1 MTLEQTMEADEIK
14 NKVLNAFV
22 TSTSDPIY
30 AIKHNVP
37 PEVFGAFGSYFS
49 RNPKDFREHLW
60 EAITG
65 QIEEQESELNIENLK
80 WLAQGDFKAPS
91 DAIEKGLAQS
101 QDFFTKW
108 YGKYSHKSIAN
119 TVWIPM
125 VGTNVSQLFAKELAY
140 DQLAFF
146 IEQSTRYVKFN
157 TESMHK
163 DPDIMKSSHKD
174 IYLKALSALPEAYHK
189 IIELSTE
196 HFKRENP
203 FASWLA
209 SQSPQVKESSE
220 KAIRA
225 KYEREVKGAVL
236 DVSRFL
242 LPQATKTNIAW
253 VLDARSTEY
262 DIAAWKG
269 HPIEEIRQ
277 CAHLIEKHAGE
288 IAPSLLKYTD
298 ENSYYSYKLHGYKK
312 ILSQGEPRPFTK
324 GVDII
329 SYDPDSLDKTIAH
342 ILKRHNRGGTFSQ
355 RYEEAK
361 RLSFNEKISLLRRI
375 TEKRIHPLP
384 NGGNYVNEWVEM
396 DEDFDL
402 VKITLEIRT
411 DIGATRDWRRHQK
424 WDRGEPLYTL
434 DNGFH
439 RPYTVDALGPEAIKV
454 FNDAMKIAHE
464 TEIIIRKDFPFQ
476 AQYVVPMAAN
486 HAITMSSGLDQLQYM
501 LYTRTT
507 PEANFSYRIDAFN
520 IAESVAKKMP
530 WLLGYKEYP
539 QGKEFL
545 EVYKNAPLKNI
556 MPLQVGEMALHQ

>member
-65 QIEEQESELNIENLK
+65 QIEEQESELNIESLK

-163 DPDIMKSSHKD
+163 DSDIMKSSHKD

-298 ENSYYSYKLHGYKK
+298 ENPYYSDKLHGYKK
-312 ILSQGEPRPFTK
+312 TLSQCPIKYSVGTK
-324 GVDII
+324 KD
-329 SYDPDSLDKTIAH
+329 DPLT
-342 ILKRHNRGGTFSQ
+342 T
-355 RYEEAK
+355 
-361 RLSFNEKISLLRRI
+361 
-375 TEKRIHPLP
+375 
-384 NGGNYVNEWVEM
+384 
-396 DEDFDL
+396 
-402 VKITLEIRT
+402 
-411 DIGATRDWRRHQK
+411 
-424 WDRGEPLYTL
+424 
-434 DNGFH
+434 GF
-439 RPYTVDALGPEAIKV
+439 LG
-454 FNDAMKIAHE
+454 
-464 TEIIIRKDFPFQ
+464 
-476 AQYVVPMAAN
+476 
-486 HAITMSSGLDQLQYM
+486 
-501 LYTRTT
+501 
-507 PEANFSYRIDAFN
+507 
-520 IAESVAKKMP
+520 
-530 WLLGYKEYP
+530 
-539 QGKEFL
+539 
-545 EVYKNAPLKNI
+545 
-556 MPLQVGEMALHQ
+556 